1 MTGMKYTYD
10 EEGMTFYFFL
20 FTLVALYAI
29 PTTWRLIFPNS
40 SGKCLHKHIH
50 SIHSSFCFVVESSA
64 LKDKVNCT
72 CEECKKNAGRRAI
85 LKAAYK
91 SKFGWIK

>member
-29 PTTWRLIFPNS
+29 PATWRLIFPNS
-40 SGKCLHKHIH
+40 SGKCLHTHIH
-50 SIHSSFCFVVESSA
+50 SICFVVESSA